1 MRDVVVTGLGLVTP
15 FGVGQDANWRGLR
28 EGCSMVDRL
37 SDDWAANCPVKIGA
51 RVPGLA
57 ADNGFDPDAA
67 APAKDRRKMDRFIQF
82 ALVAA
87 DEAMQQAGLAAMPE
101 EAKRR
106 SGTAVASGIGGFP
119 AIMEAER
126 GRTAGKRVSPFLIP
140 SFLANLAAGQ
150 ISIRYGLKGPLHT
163 PVTACA
169 AGAQAIG
176 GAARSIA
183 LGEADCM
190 LAGGAEACIDWLS
203 LSGFAAAKA
212 ICTKYTDDPAQ
223 ASRPFDRDRAGFVMG
238 EGAGIMVLEA
248 REHAEARGATILAR
262 IAGYG
267 ETADAHH
274 MTAPSEDGEG
284 GARAMQLAL
293 DQSGLSPGDI
303 GYLNAHS
310 TSTGVGDRAELLG
323 IRQVFGKAR
332 DIAISSTKSMTG
344 HLLGAAGAVEAAFA
358 LLSLRNGFLPPTANL
373 DNPDDGFADLD
384 LIPKAGRASALSAV
398 MSNAFGFG
406 GVNASLVLT
415 KG

>member
-1 MRDVVVTGLGLVTP
+1 MREVVVTGLGLVTP
-15 FGVGQDANWRGLR
+15 FGVGQNANWRGLR
-28 EGCSMVDRL
+28 EGRSRVGRL
-37 SDDWAANCPVKIGA
+37 TGDWVEDCPVKIGA
-51 RVPGLA
+51 LVPGPETPA
-57 ADNGFDPDAA
+57 GFDPDAA

-87 DEAMQQAGLAAMPE
+87 DEAVRQAGLTELPE
-101 EAKRR
+101 EAQCR

-126 GRTAGKRVSPFLIP
+126 ARASGKRVSPFLVP

-183 LGEADCM
+183 MGEADCM

-212 ICTKYTDDPAQ
+212 ICTKYTDEPER

-248 REHAEARGATILAR
+248 REQAEARGATILAR
-262 IAGYG
+262 LAGYG
-267 ETADAHH
+267 ETADAYH
-274 MTAPSEDGEG
+274 MTAPSADGEG
-284 GARAMQLAL
+284 GARAMQAAL
-293 DQSGLSPGDI
+293 MQSGLSSEDI

-310 TSTGVGDRAELLG
+310 TSTGVGDKAELLG
-323 IRQVFGKAR
+323 VRQVFGKAKNL
-332 DIAISSTKSMTG
+332 AISSTKSMTG

-358 LLSLRNGFLPPTANL
+358 LLSLRNGFMPPTANL
-373 DNPDDGFADLD
+373 DRADEGFEDMDLVQRV
-384 LIPKAGRASALSAV
+384 GRSRELAAV

-406 GVNASLVLT
+406 GVNASLVLA
-415 KG
+415 KA

>member
-1 MRDVVVTGLGLVTP
+1 MREVVVTGMGLVTP
-15 FGVGQDANWRGLR
+15 FGVGRDIAWQGLS
-28 EGCSMVDRL
+28 EGRSMTRL
-37 SDDWAANCPVKIGA
+37 LTEDWVADCPVKIGA
-51 RVPGLA
+51 RVPNEGEPH
-57 ADNGFDPDAA
+57 GFDPEAA
-67 APAKDRRKMDRFIQF
+67 AVQKDRRKMDRFIQF

-87 DEAMQQAGLAAMPE
+87 EEAIAQAGLKDLPPE
-101 EAKRR
+101 AQFR

-126 GRTAGKRVSPFLIP
+126 GRVAGKRVSPFLIP

-183 LGEADCM
+183 TGEADCM
-190 LAGGAEACIDWLS
+190 VAGGAEACIDWLS

-212 ICTKYTDDPAQ
+212 ICTKFTDNPDE
-223 ASRPFDRDRAGFVMG
+223 ASRPFDKDRVGFVMG
-238 EGAGIMVLEA
+238 EGAGIVVLES
-248 REHAEARGATILAR
+248 REHAEARGAEILATL
-262 IAGYG
+262 AGYG
-267 ETADAHH
+267 ETADAFH

-284 GARAMQLAL
+284 GARAMLAAL
-293 DQSGLSPGDI
+293 RQSGLSADEI

-323 IRQVFGKAR
+323 VRQVFGKAR
-332 DIAISSTKSMTG
+332 DLAISSTKSMTG
-344 HLLGAAGAVEAAFA
+344 HLLGAAGAVEAIFA
-358 LLSLRNGFLPPTANL
+358 LLALRNGFLPPTANL
-373 DNPDDGFADLD
+373 HQADDDFADLD
-384 LIPKAGRASALSAV
+384 MVPRMGREKSLSAV

-406 GVNASLVLT
+406 GVNASLIFSKV
-415 KG
+415 